1 MALKKK
7 HTQQQQTQIQSITKT
22 SVMGFLNKQEEFLTE
37 QKSIHISKR
46 AGNQNLVYL
55 NAQRDFIIK
64 MRESLHIE

>member
-1 MALKKK
+1 MANKKK
-7 HTQQQQTQIQSITKT
+7 LPQQLQSITKT
-22 SVMGFLNKQEEFLTE
+22 SVSEFLNKQEEFLTE

-46 AGNQNLVYL
+46 VANQNLVYL